1 MLGVPILFFFSFH
14 SFILSVFSYT
24 THWVLTSTF
33 LEAKTFTKDYRISFM
48 RFLFSLND
56 FVYRFLEKKKI
67 LSESVQKI
75 VARASTVLICILPL
89 AILIPNYEYLFVIV
103 GSSFFELQYF
113 IQSKYFK
120 ADFSVE

>member
-1 MLGVPILFFFSFH
+1 
-14 SFILSVFSYT
+14 
-24 THWVLTSTF
+24 
-33 LEAKTFTKDYRISFM
+33 M